1 MEVTYAWRVG
11 RGLRTMGTI
20 YGRGVGWGA
29 VVSCKTVVGSST
41 LPRVHGT
48 QCMRFLVDSNRRSI
62 LDKLYYVPGT
72 FCKMSYEFGSY

>member
-1 MEVTYAWRVG
+1 MEG
-11 RGLRTMGTI
+11 REGTTH
-20 YGRGVGWGA
+20 YGYYIREGGGGGGGGGA
-29 VVSCKTVVGSST
+29 VVSCKTVVRCST

-48 QCMRFLVDSNRRSI
+48 QCMRFLVDSNCRSI